1 MEHERIFIWA
11 QHPEGLSCGPSR
23 GVPGSQ
29 SVGPCWAGKY
39 SFPWDL
45 SLATIRGI
53 GGGVFLDLRKRY
65 RDWMW
70 RRLAFLLPS
79 FLAALGVVGWL
90 GAHHPLPSFLRIPC
104 LTVAALVTALVGH
117 LLYQIL
123 DASLLGGW
131 RPHQESRAL
140 RRQLRTWAPLLGLS
154 LSLLAV
160 LSGIPALFPAP
171 AVPIPSARLAV
182 QARRPVPLSPSQP
195 AGPSLPLPKEAQKT
209 VREVVKEP
217 EDRRTPE
224 SGINAGATE
233 PVPVPRETTQGN
245 PEIRPELALEP
256 SHLVLDVQEP
266 RMSGLIDIPILRTT
280 PEGALSKDS
289 SRILPEE
296 LAKDLPKSP
305 PQEPRDADPGEE
317 GAPPIRLDREL
328 TALWPSSNGW
338 LLGMT
343 YRPLPDEQDTESW
356 PFPEGRIEGFL
367 LVGSG
372 GDRVP
377 GITLM
382 LDLPLGR
389 KDSLLVAWTGARL
402 PDQEGTEP
410 GAKPNW
416 NHVTLG
422 YSRRLAGYTRQATF
436 DLAAS
441 LGIAA
446 DFLRAVEGVPDSGG
460 NPKFALFAAIDLAF
474 WQREPI
480 GLLLH
485 FSEAFPVTLLG
496 SSLGMTDMSAQ
507 IRWDLSERVSLHG
520 GYQIVLLRYK
530 FDGVSPTPGTDPLR
544 EALTGPI
551 LGLDIRF

>member
-1 MEHERIFIWA
+1 
-11 QHPEGLSCGPSR
+11 
-23 GVPGSQ
+23 
-29 SVGPCWAGKY
+29 
-39 SFPWDL
+39 
-45 SLATIRGI
+45 
-53 GGGVFLDLRKRY
+53 LDLRRRY

-79 FLAALGVVGWL
+79 FVAALGVLGWL
-90 GAHHPLPSFLRIPC
+90 GAHHPFPSFLRVPC
-104 LTVAALVTALVGH
+104 LTLAALVTALVGH
-117 LLYQIL
+117 LLYQTF
-123 DASLLGGW
+123 DASLYGGR

-160 LSGIPALFPAP
+160 LSGIPALFPAS
-171 AVPIPSARLAV
+171 AVPIPPARLAV
-182 QARRPVPLSPSQP
+182 QARRPVPPAPSQP
-195 AGPSLPLPKEAQKT
+195 AAPSLPLPQEAQKT
-209 VREVVKEP
+209 VREVVKES
-217 EDRRTPE
+217 EDRRPPE
-224 SGINAGATE
+224 SGINARATD
-233 PVPVPRETTQGN
+233 PVPVPRETTQGK

-256 SHLVLDVQEP
+256 SQLALDVQEP
-266 RMSGLIDIPILRTT
+266 RWSGLIDIPTLRPT

-305 PQEPRDADPGEE
+305 PQDPPDVAPGEE
-317 GAPPIRLDREL
+317 GAPPFRLDRDL
-328 TALWPSSNGW
+328 RVGWPVGNGF

-343 YRPLPDEQDTESW
+343 YRPVPDEQDAESW

-402 PDQEGTEP
+402 PDQEGTER

-416 NHVTLG
+416 NHVTLA
-422 YSRRLAGYTRQATF
+422 YSRRLTGYTRQATF

-441 LGIAA
+441 VGIAT
-446 DFLRAVEGVPDSGG
+446 DFLRAIAGVPDSGG
-460 NPKFALFAAIDLAF
+460 SPKFAPFAAIDLAF

-485 FSEAFPVTLLG
+485 FSEAFPATLLG

-520 GYQIVLLRYK
+520 GYRIVLLRYK
-530 FDGVSPTPGTDPLR
+530 VDGVSPTPGTDPLH